1 MMEISSSTNY
11 ILWAGMGICI
21 TQSAMFSGL
30 NLAFF
35 SIPRLRLEIEAG
47 NQNKGALKVLK
58 LREDSNFLLATILW
72 GNVGI
77 NVLLTLLSN
86 SVMAGVSAFV
96 FSTFLIT
103 FLGEIIP
110 QAYFSRHAL
119 SLASK
124 LSPILIFYQYLL
136 YPFTK
141 PSAKMLDWLVGPESL
156 HYFKEKS
163 LAKLIYRHVVED
175 QAEEIDFV
183 EGMGA
188 INFLSLDDISA
199 DQEGKHLHPA
209 SIIQLDHQNGHTVF
223 PGWSGREDDEF
234 LKNINRSGEKWIV
247 ITDYLDNPIWVM
259 DADGFLRA
267 AIFENEHIEPVAYCH
282 KPIVIKDA
290 SKKLGD
296 ILQLLRIEPES
307 DQDYVIDQDII
318 LLWGHQKQI
327 ITGADILGRLL
338 KGIAVHDKTQL

>member
-1 MMEISSSTNY
+1 
-11 ILWAGMGICI
+11 
-21 TQSAMFSGL
+21 MFSGL

-35 SIPRLRLEIEAG
+35 SIPRLRLEIEAT
-47 NQNKGALKVLK
+47 NKNKAAIKVLK
-58 LREDSNFLLATILW
+58 LREDSNFLLSTILW

-86 SVMAGVSAFV
+86 SVMAGVAAFL

-119 SLASK
+119 KLASK
-124 LSPILIFYQYLL
+124 LSPILVFYQYLL
-136 YPFTK
+136 FPVTK
-141 PSAKMLDWLVGPESL
+141 PSALMLNWMVGQESI

-163 LAKLIYRHVVED
+163 LAKLIHRHVVED

-188 INFLSLDDISA
+188 INFLTLDDISA
-199 DQEGKHLHPA
+199 DQEGKQLHPD
-209 SIIQLDHQNGHTVF
+209 SIISLDQRDGKPVF
-223 PGWSGREDDEF
+223 PEWTARENDTF
-234 LKNINRSGEKWIV
+234 LMKINRSGEKWVV
-247 ITDYLDNPIWVM
+247 ITDRMDNPIWVM

-267 AIFENEHIEPVAYCH
+267 AIFEHEGVDPEEFCHEPILV
-282 KPIVIKDA
+282 KDR
-290 SKKLGD
+290 SKTLGE
-296 ILQLLRIEPES
+296 ILRLFKIRPDSAEEF
-307 DQDYVIDQDII
+307 VIDQDIV
-318 LLWGHQKQI
+318 LLWNPQKQI

-338 KGIAVHDKTQL
+338 TGIAEKETK